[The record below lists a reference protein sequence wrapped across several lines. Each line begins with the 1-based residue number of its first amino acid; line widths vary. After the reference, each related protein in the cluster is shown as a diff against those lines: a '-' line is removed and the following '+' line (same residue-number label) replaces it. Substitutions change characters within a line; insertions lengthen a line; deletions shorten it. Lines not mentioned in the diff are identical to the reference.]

1 MKYLFYLI
9 LFSSCLIAQIE
20 DPMKFF
26 PSSVGNVWE
35 YSTVTGLRR
44 ETIYK
49 DSVDQSGY
57 KFIFLTYNDYIQ
69 THPAFKIDSTSKL
82 IKSIYSDYVIW
93 DYYYLDA
100 DSGDIWIAFYDSS
113 SATYRMALC
122 RGKYLFYYF
131 GRPVICK
138 DFTFFGP
145 QPDTI
150 INQYSFPHYTI
161 TLAYGIGEIINFDEG
176 GAGPQRVLRG
186 CIIDGDTLG
195 VITSVDDN
203 PVAAKY
209 ELYQNYPNPFN
220 LTTTIKYSIA
230 EGQHVKL
237 TIYSSLGEEIS
248 VLINEFKSAGTHS
261 IGFNAKGLP
270 SGIYIY
276 SIKTNQKN
284 ASKKL
289 ILLK

>member
-1 MKYLFYLI
+1 MKYLFNFI
-9 LFSSCLIAQIE
+9 LLSTCLFAQVE
-20 DPMKFF
+20 DPMNFF

-35 YSTVTGLRR
+35 YSTVIGLRR

-49 DSVDQSGY
+49 DSVDQYGY
-57 KFIFLTYNDYIQ
+57 RYIFLTYNDYIQ
-69 THPAFKIDSTSKL
+69 THPAFMIDSTSNL
-82 IKSIYSDYVIW
+82 IKSIYSVHVIW
-93 DYYYLDA
+93 DYYKLDA
-100 DSGDIWIAFYDSS
+100 DSGDIWIAYYDSS

-122 RGKYLFYYF
+122 RGEYSFYYF
-131 GRPVICK
+131 GSSVICK
-138 DFTFFGP
+138 DFTFFKS

-195 VITSVDDN
+195 IITIVDDN
-203 PVAAKY
+203 YAANNF

-237 TIYSSLGEEIS
+237 TIYSLLGEELR
-248 VLINEFKSAGTHS
+248 VLTNEYKSAGTHS
-261 IGFNAKGLP
+261 IRFNAKDLP

-276 SIKTNQKN
+276 TLKTNQKN